1 MLPSTLQCVNGYQ
14 AGKMLCTVTIFSL
27 HAEGLW
33 VIFSIMRKQSHSCFA
48 AGIAMLVLSL
58 AASVFVFQG
67 PLHAQGVFLP
77 SYGQGKI
84 NVRVYTDYFCVPC
97 RAGEPKIEA
106 LLTDF
111 VKANKIKLTFVDTPA
126 HQETPLYAKYFLYI
140 LNNKKDFEHALFA
153 RAALFDA
160 ATIKIIT
167 KEKLEEFLAQKGIR
181 YKSFDAKQ
189 TFDAM
194 NKYIKDDGVK
204 STPTVVI
211 DNGSQKQQFIGVDKI
226 VNALELLK

>member
-1 MLPSTLQCVNGYQ
+1 MP
-14 AGKMLCTVTIFSL
+14 CTVTIFSL

-33 VIFSIMRKQSHSCFA
+33 VIFSIMRKQSRSFSA
-48 AGIAMLVLSL
+48 AGIAILVLSL
-58 AASVFVFQG
+58 AASVFMSPE
-67 PLHAQGVFLP
+67 PLYAQGVFLP

-106 LLTDF
+106 LLTNL
-111 VKANKIKLTFVDTPA
+111 VKGNKIKLTFVDTPA
-126 HQETPLYAKYFLYI
+126 HQETPLYARYFLYI

-160 ATIKIIT
+160 ASIKIIT
-167 KEKLEEFLAQKGIR
+167 KEKLEEFLVQKDIR

>member
-1 MLPSTLQCVNGYQ
+1 
-14 AGKMLCTVTIFSL
+14 
-27 HAEGLW
+27 
-33 VIFSIMRKQSHSCFA
+33 MRKQSHSCST
-48 AGIAMLVLSL
+48 AGIAMLILSL
-58 AASVFVFQG
+58 AASVFMSPE
-67 PLHAQGVFLP
+67 PLYAQGVFLP

-106 LLTDF
+106 LLANL
-111 VKANKIKLTFVDTPA
+111 VKGNKIKLTFVDTPA
-126 HQETPLYAKYFLYI
+126 HQETPLYARYFLYI

-160 ATIKIIT
+160 ASIKIIT
-167 KEKLEEFLAQKGIR
+167 KEKLEEFLAQKDIR

-211 DNGSQKQQFIGVDKI
+211 DNGSQKQKFIGVDKI